1 MRAAALAL
9 ALAPVVAPIT
19 GCADDPA
26 VTPYDHQA
34 GTYDVVFLT
43 EWDQGSCE
51 FDTIYA
57 RFDPVSTT
65 VEADAAVGEMAVS
78 FDDGDQT
85 LLCDL
90 DVNAIACE
98 PVVMFDTDLAGD
110 GKDAVVTTTFTLAGD
125 WSGDDAFGG
134 TYTHGFTCDGA
145 DCGAL
150 DGTAYGAAAAFPCS
164 LGGAYEAT
172 LR

>member
-1 MRAAALAL
+1 MRVSALAL
-9 ALAPVVAPIT
+9 ALAAAAAPLV
-19 GCADDPA
+19 GCADDPSA
-26 VTPYDHQA
+26 TPYDHQA

-43 EWDQGSCE
+43 EWDQGTCD
-51 FDTIYA
+51 FDTIHA

-65 VEADAAVGEMAVS
+65 VAADAEAGEMAVS

-90 DVNAIACE
+90 DVNTIACD

-110 GKDAVVTTTFTLAGD
+110 GKDAVVTTAFTLAGA
-125 WSGDDAFGG
+125 WTADDAFGG
-134 TYTHGFTCDGA
+134 TYTHSFTCEGA

-150 DGTAYGAAAAFPCS
+150 DGTAYGPAAGFPCS
-164 LGGAYEAT
+164 LGGEYEAT